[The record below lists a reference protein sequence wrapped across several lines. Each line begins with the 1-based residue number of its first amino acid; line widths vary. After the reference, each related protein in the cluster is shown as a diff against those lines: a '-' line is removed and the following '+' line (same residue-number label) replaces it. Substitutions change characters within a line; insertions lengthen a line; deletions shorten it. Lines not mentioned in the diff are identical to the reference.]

1 MNGFD
6 LLVINDDIK
15 RAMLSRV
22 REATKKQQSQ
32 RLFLVINTL
41 GGLPGIA
48 YRIMKLLDT
57 KYKTINVLVP
67 DVAMSAGTLMCFGGN
82 RIYMFA
88 YSSLGPLDLQ
98 IEHPTDGSR
107 ISTLD
112 VRDTMDTVLS
122 HVIVAAEQLFKQS
135 YVEFDL
141 GKDVASKVAFDAST
155 RLVQP
160 IVDKIDPYHLHRSF
174 RNGEV
179 GAIYASNLLKTRMM
193 KDKPELADAVG
204 RYLNNNYSTHNYS
217 ITLDEARNKLF
228 LTIDNLE
235 DLKEWS
241 MIEPLVDL
249 STSGVYY
256 ETIDIKPEERK
267 GQEEAAEASAKQL
280 VKKGRK

>member
-1 MNGFD
+1 MNRFD

-15 RAMLSRV
+15 RDMLSRICEV
-22 REATKKQQSQ
+22 IKEQQSQ

-48 YRIMKLLDT
+48 YRIMKLLDA

-67 DVAMSAGTLMCFGGN
+67 DVAMSAGTLMCFGGDK
-82 RIYMFA
+82 IYMFA
-88 YSSLGPLDLQ
+88 CSSLGPLDLQ

-112 VRDTMDTVLS
+112 VRDTMNTVLS
-122 HVIVAAEQLFKQS
+122 HAIIAADQLFKQS
-135 YVEFDL
+135 YMEFDL
-141 GKDVASKVAFDAST
+141 GKNVASKVAFDAST

-193 KDKPELADAVG
+193 KEDPGLADAVG
-204 RYLNNNYSTHNYS
+204 KYLNNNYSTHNYS
-217 ITLDEARNKLF
+217 ITLDEAQSKLF
-228 LTIDNLE
+228 LKADNLE
-235 DLKEWS
+235 GLKEWPI
-241 MIEPLVDL
+241 IEPLVDL
-249 STSGVYY
+249 SAVGVHYKSI
-256 ETIDIKPEERK
+256 ESEVRKGPEEAV
-267 GQEEAAEASAKQL
+267 GVSAKQP
-280 VKKGRK
+280 VKKGKK